1 MHKIMEEMQAI
12 RVRTTLENLR
22 RNNFEAVYVPNAR
35 DALTALK
42 SYLTPG
48 CTIGVGGS
56 VTLDEIGAIDLVRSG
71 DYNFLDRYAP

>member
-35 DALTALK
+35 DALT
-42 SYLTPG
+42 SYSSP
-48 CTIGVGGS
+48 S
-56 VTLDEIGAIDLVRSG
+56 VVVSRM
-71 DYNFLDRYAP
+71 P